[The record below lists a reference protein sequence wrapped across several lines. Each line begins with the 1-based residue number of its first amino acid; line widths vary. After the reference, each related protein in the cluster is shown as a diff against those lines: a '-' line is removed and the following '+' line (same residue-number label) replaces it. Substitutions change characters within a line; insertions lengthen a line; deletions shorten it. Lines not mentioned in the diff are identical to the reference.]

1 MGNTLREGTIM
12 ALKKGETYDCPNPDC
27 ACQIQVTRSANPSG
41 GGDDNPRC
49 CCGEE
54 MQLRA
59 SASTR

>member
-1 MGNTLREGTIM
+1 M

-27 ACQIQVTRSANPSG
+27 GCQIQVTRSASATG

-54 MQLRA
+54 MQLHATTGSR
-59 SASTR
+59 

>member
-1 MGNTLREGTIM
+1 M

-27 ACQIQVTRSANPSG
+27 GCHIQVTRSASTG

-54 MQLRA
+54 MELRQTA
-59 SASTR
+59 QR

>member
-1 MGNTLREGTIM
+1 MLREGTTM

-59 SASTR
+59 TASTR